1 MCLLTWNYVRWFF
14 VVSALQKNRTTT
26 QPSLGYSSGV
36 LGPCSW
42 PSEIRLR
49 PVNSG
54 RRTQAS
60 QVKATT
66 TRFESLSMV
75 YASAGAADLTADNNE
90 LGPGGGKQ
98 NTEINGLFHRH
109 INTIF
114 TLELPTVSQWRG
126 LGGEGRISWS
136 LYEGRYSSGALVTG
150 RLPFREKIMFTDE
163 PNKFYRV

>member
-1 MCLLTWNYVRWFF
+1 MLL
-14 VVSALQKNRTTT
+14 ALRNQAKAR
-26 QPSLGYSSGV
+26 
-36 LGPCSW
+36 
-42 PSEIRLR
+42 ELR
-49 PVNSG
+49 PQDSG
-54 RRTQAS
+54 LSGQGHHDTLGLA
-60 QVKATT
+60 
-66 TRFESLSMV
+66 LSMV

-126 LGGEGRISWS
+126 LGGEGGISWS

-150 RLPFREKIMFTDE
+150 RLPFREKIMITDE
-163 PNKFYRV
+163 PIKFYRV